1 LGFKRGV
8 QMIYSIGEIGVEI
21 DIGSNAP
28 GTILQ
33 RKESDVWYDYLVDG
47 ALVVNPFDMEKLPPG
62 YYRLVE
68 SSDTSH

>member
-1 LGFKRGV
+1 
-8 QMIYSIGEIGVEI
+8 MIYSIGEIGVEI
-21 DIGSNAP
+21 DLGRNAP

-33 RKESDVWYDYLVDG
+33 RKESDVWYDYLVDD

-68 SSDTSH
+68 LAVSSH

>member
-1 LGFKRGV
+1 
-8 QMIYSIGEIGVEI
+8 MP
-21 DIGSNAP
+21 P

-33 RKESDVWYDYLVDG
+33 RKESDAWYDYLVDG

-68 SSDTSH
+68 LAVSSH

>member
-1 LGFKRGV
+1 
-8 QMIYSIGEIGVEI
+8 MIYSIGEIGVEI
-21 DIGSNAP
+21 DLGSNAP

-33 RKESDVWYDYLVDG
+33 RKESDTWYDYLVDG

-68 SSDTSH
+68 LAVSSH

>member
-1 LGFKRGV
+1 
-8 QMIYSIGEIGVEI
+8 MIYSIGEIGVEI
-21 DIGSNAP
+21 DIGANAA

-33 RKESDVWYDYLVDG
+33 RKESDVWYDYLIDG

-68 SSDTSH
+68 SPVSSH

>member
-1 LGFKRGV
+1 
-8 QMIYSIGEIGVEI
+8 MICSIGEIGVEI

-28 GTILQ
+28 GAILQ

-47 ALVVNPFDMEKLPPG
+47 ALVVNPFNMEKLPPG

-68 SSDTSH
+68 SSDTRH

>member
-1 LGFKRGV
+1 
-8 QMIYSIGEIGVEI
+8 MIYSAGDLGIEI
-21 DIGSNAP
+21 DFGPDQP

-33 RKESDVWYDYLVDG
+33 RKESGVWYDYLVDG

-68 SSDTSH
+68 LAVSSH